1 MFSNM
6 IGILS
11 FAQEY
16 FSLLALLNYF
26 GIRFYSNEGKLIL
39 EMILVVFAINQIRHF
54 FDGENIEE
62 EDSFNIRTKDLSH
75 MGKELC

>member
-26 GIRFYSNEGKLIL
+26 GIRVYSNERKLSL
-39 EMILVVFAINQIRHF
+39 EMILVVFAINQIRHSVF
-54 FDGENIEE
+54 F
-62 EDSFNIRTKDLSH
+62 L
-75 MGKELC
+75 